1 MPLGSIADAELDAE
15 INAEANK
22 EHSECDRDEV
32 QRSYHPQAD
41 GSCVEQSEDEID
53 KDGQDD
59 ACLPQREPQ
68 H

>member
-15 INAEANK
+15 INAQANK
-22 EHSECDRDEV
+22 EHSECDRDKV

-41 GSCVEQSEDEID
+41 GGCIEKPEEEID

-59 ACLPQREPQ
+59 ACLP
-68 H
+68 